1 MKKLIQIIMFLII
14 FGLGGLSG
22 LISIELFQRG
32 AANTPLGLILPQ
44 KNPEFGKPDKDIG
57 YAFIPGASGIWTT
70 ENRAR
75 IKINDYGL
83 RDDNSITTE
92 NPDDEYR
99 VALLGDSVVEAF
111 QVDHADTFDALSE
124 NQLENVTVINL
135 AMSGSGPMRQ
145 LLRLEHYGLQFS
157 PDMAFLM
164 IDALDF
170 SGPELITDTEFPAY
184 KMNEKDEMVRSY
196 SYRDRF
202 SQRHMDTIYG
212 KTYIWLLQNSQIIR
226 ALNEYRKTGFS
237 HILGVPK
244 LFATQTAP
252 PTENQLA
259 CVNANLDSNY
269 KFWVDHRPLLNW
281 KATEQWMDDLE
292 AISIDNNLDIFV
304 SLYIPLAE
312 KDCND
317 LEIKREAILQAIN
330 KEFKKH
336 RIELIDWNKELSN
349 VMGLDG
355 WDTQDIHNLRGFGIN
370 LGNGHLNY
378 NGHKMFAETL
388 SKIISERRSQ

>member
-1 MKKLIQIIMFLII
+1 MKKLTQLFMFLII

-22 LISIELFQRG
+22 LVSIELFQRG
-32 AANTPLGLILPQ
+32 MANTPLGLILPQ

-83 RDDNSITTE
+83 RDDNSITPE
-92 NPDDEYR
+92 KSKEEYR

-111 QVDHADTFDALSE
+111 QVNQADTFDTLSE
-124 NQLENVTVINL
+124 NQLENIKVVNL

-145 LLRLEHYGLQFS
+145 LLRLEHYGLPFN

-184 KMNEKDEMVRSY
+184 KLNEKDQMVRSY
-196 SYRDRF
+196 SYRERF
-202 SQRHMDTIYG
+202 SQRHMDTIFG

-244 LFATQTAP
+244 FFASNTVSTI
-252 PTENQLA
+252 ENKKS
-259 CVNANLDSNY
+259 CVNANLDNNY
-269 KFWVDHRPLLNW
+269 KFWVEHRPLLNW

-292 AISIDNNLDIFV
+292 AISINKNLKIFV
-304 SLYIPLAE
+304 SLYISLAE
-312 KDCND
+312 KDCHD
-317 LEIKREAILQAIN
+317 LENKRKAILKAID
-330 KEFKKH
+330 KEFAKH
-336 RIELIDWNKELSN
+336 RIELIDWNKELSTT
-349 VMGLDG
+349 MDLDG
-355 WDTQDIHNLRGFGIN
+355 WDTQVIHNLRGFGIN

-378 NGHKMFAETL
+378 NGHKMFAETF